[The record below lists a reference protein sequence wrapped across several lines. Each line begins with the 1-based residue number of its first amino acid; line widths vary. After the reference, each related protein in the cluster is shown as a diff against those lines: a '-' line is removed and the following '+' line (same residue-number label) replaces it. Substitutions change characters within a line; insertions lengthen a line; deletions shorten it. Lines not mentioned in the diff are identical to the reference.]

1 MTRAIPVRRSTA
13 IALITSSVIGLLAF
27 LWPFLITSE
36 SALATQSSHVPW
48 LFALIMVLV
57 LAITFSEFIHAN
69 IDAKAIALLGIL
81 AAVITALR
89 PLGAGLAGIE
99 PIWVILILGGRA
111 MGPAF
116 GFVLGTVSLAASAVV
131 TGGVGP
137 WLPFQMI
144 AAGWVGLGA
153 GLLPRAKGR
162 GEIGLLVG
170 YAVVACITYGFV
182 MNLWFWPFLGTLPE
196 QLAFAP
202 GAPVTENLLSWLR
215 FCLVTSLGYDI
226 PRALL
231 TVVLIWVAGRPV
243 LLALRRMARRAAFQA
258 PVDFAPA
265 ARDRS

>member
-182 MNLWFWPFLGTLPE
+182 MNLWFWPFTTSLPP
-196 QLAFAP
+196 QLTFVP
-202 GAPVTENLLSWLR
+202 GAGLAVNIEHWWR
-215 FCLVTSLGYDI
+215 FTVATSLGFDI
-226 PRALL
+226 PRAALAS
-231 TVVLIWVAGRPV
+231 VLILVAGRPV
-243 LLALRRMARRAAFQA
+243 LDALQRAARRARFQ
-258 PVDFAPA
+258 PQTSVA
-265 ARDRS
+265 AS

>member
-182 MNLWFWPFLGTLPE
+182 MNLWFWPFTSSLPP
-196 QLAFAP
+196 QLAFDP
-202 GAPVTENLLSWLR
+202 GAGLAVNLAHWWR
-215 FCLVTSLGYDI
+215 FTIATSLGFDI
-226 PRALL
+226 PRAALAAI
-231 TVVLIWVAGRPV
+231 LILVAGRPI
-243 LLALRRMARRAAFQA
+243 LDALRRAARRARFHASA
-258 PVDFAPA
+258 PTVT
-265 ARDRS
+265 S